1 MSRCPGMMRVIAA
14 VVLTVASVEVFAQEA
29 QSGEH
34 AHHATHADMHRDATR
49 SRQDTKP
56 LSSANGSTSAS
67 GTDHVAPPPPAHPM
81 APMSADAMID
91 AMGMDDAAAFAKLRI
106 DRLERSFGADAP
118 AFSWDVDAWLG
129 RDFDKLRVR
138 SEGEHV
144 RGTTDEADVEALW
157 SHAIAPF
164 WDTELGV
171 RQDVGGDAHRTWAA
185 FGIQGLAPYWF
196 ELGATAYVGESGR
209 AALRVEADYDLS
221 LTQKLVLQPRAEIN
235 AYGSSDRAA
244 GVGAGLSDAEVGIRL
259 RYEIRREFAP
269 YVGVEWSRRFGGTAD
284 FARDEGLSSNDTR
297 WIVGI
302 RVWY

>member
-1 MSRCPGMMRVIAA
+1 
-14 VVLTVASVEVFAQEA
+14 
-29 QSGEH
+29 
-34 AHHATHADMHRDATR
+34 
-49 SRQDTKP
+49 
-56 LSSANGSTSAS
+56 
-67 GTDHVAPPPPAHPM
+67 M

-91 AMGMDDAAAFAKLRI
+91 AMGMDDAATFAKLRI

-129 RDFDKLRVR
+129 RDFDKLRIR

-144 RGTTDEADVEALW
+144 RGSTDEADVEALW

-221 LTQKLVLQPRAEIN
+221 LTQKLILQPRAEIN

-244 GVGAGLSDAEVGIRL
+244 GVGAGLSDAAVGVRL

-269 YVGVEWSRRFGGTAD
+269 YFGVEWSRRFGGTAD
-284 FARDEGLSSNDTR
+284 FAREEGLSANDTR
-297 WIVGI
+297 WVVGI
-302 RVWY
+302 HIWY